1 MRALFVANP
10 MVGHVLPLVPLAT
23 AFRDAGHEVVF
34 ASAAEGADAAGRAG
48 LEVRDVAP
56 GLKVTRV
63 MLGAMLRRPR
73 MMRRELAGEGGTDG
87 VGHLFAALNERLA
100 GGTVALADSWQ
111 PDLVLHE
118 GLAPVGAL
126 AAARRRVPSVLVD
139 GLLFDGW
146 ELFASVTRH
155 LDDLARRQGVGLV
168 PEPADAV
175 VTAPPSVVGDRRG
188 RPMRFVPAGRGE
200 VPERLTRAGGRPVV
214 LVSRSTVADPR
225 PDHMMRRVVEAAT
238 GADVEVVLVRPDR
251 GAARRQLPANV
262 TTTDWL
268 PFADV
273 LPHVAGIVH
282 HGGAG
287 TLMAALAAGVP
298 QVVVPG
304 AGDRTVHAQLV
315 AARGAALAVPAR
327 EITAETLERLVTDPR
342 LATASREVAAEIA
355 AMPAPDELV
364 EPLLDGV
371 RSAP

>member
-34 ASAAEGADAAGRAG
+34 ATAAEGAHAAGKAG

-56 GLKVTRV
+56 GLKVERV
-63 MLGAMLRRPR
+63 MLGAMLRRPL
-73 MMRRELAGEGGTDG
+73 MMRRELAGTGGTDG
-87 VGHLFAALNERLA
+87 VGHLFAPLNERLA
-100 GGTVALADSWQ
+100 ERTLAVADEWR

-118 GLAPVGAL
+118 GLAPVGSL
-126 AAARRRVPSVLVD
+126 AAAHRGVPSVLVD
-139 GLLFDGW
+139 ALLFDGRQ
-146 ELFASVTRH
+146 LFASVTRH
-155 LDDLARRQGVGLV
+155 LDGVF
-168 PEPADAV
+168 PEPTDAV
-175 VTAPPSVVGDRRG
+175 VTAPPSVVGHRRG

-200 VPERLTRAGGRPVV
+200 VPERLTRAGTRPVV

-225 PDHMMRRVVEAAT
+225 PDHMMSRVVEAAT
-238 GADVEVVLVRPDR
+238 GADVDVVLVRPDR
-251 GAARRQLPANV
+251 GVARRPLPPNV

-304 AGDRTVHAQLV
+304 AGDRRVHARLV
-315 AARGAALAVPAR
+315 ADRGAGVAVPAAD
-327 EITAETLERLVTDPR
+327 ITAATLERLVTDR
-342 LATASREVAAEIA
+342 ELAAAAAEVAAEIA
-355 AMPAPDELV
+355 AMPAPGDLV